1 VARHGILH
9 RRDVVEPQDSAV
21 DDERVVTDNDRRV
34 TERTTD
40 DLVVD
45 RPTDR
50 TVERPVER
58 PAEVA
63 ARPGWVRVSAW
74 ATLGLIVSIV
84 GLCATLTGLLAP
96 EGFALGIIGFLISI
110 AGLIGA
116 SRPGVTGHSL
126 ALLGVIF
133 GGAAVVLA
141 VLAMTGSFSW
151 PNSSTNEITRWHTW
165 LVAHWSWLGRWS

>member
-1 VARHGILH
+1 MARHGILH
-9 RRDVVEPQDSAV
+9 RRDVVEPQDRAV
-21 DDERVVTDNDRRV
+21 DDERVVTDNDRTV

-40 DLVVD
+40 DLAVD
-45 RPTDR
+45 RPVDQPTD
-50 TVERPVER
+50 
-58 PAEVA
+58 VA

-96 EGFALGIIGFLISI
+96 EGFALGVIGFLISI
-110 AGLIGA
+110 AGLVGA

-126 ALLGVIF
+126 ALLGLLF
-133 GGAAVVLA
+133 GAAAVVLA

-151 PNSSTNEITRWHTW
+151 LNSSTNEITRWHNW